1 MVFNMHFRGRACAI
15 DKFAI
20 SSSPII
26 HLVCS
31 PPLPPKRWRC
41 ANGDFKAW
49 KTNCRGEK
57 WTYWTVLLQQRIKMM
72 KALNNSSPK
81 DFDGDKNSLEM
92 KCLNSNCES
101 SVNLSCESTSLE
113 NSVDKLGLETDSLV
127 NSHESLS
134 SSLPSVCASE
144 ASNSSQDSGKGRIVP
159 TDLQLI
165 LKRQGLTVEDLMQSA
180 PPFAVSWKSARN
192 VFQCLTCA
200 TPIDFLSRKVR

>member
-1 MVFNMHFRGRACAI
+1 
-15 DKFAI
+15 
-20 SSSPII
+20 
-26 HLVCS
+26 
-31 PPLPPKRWRC
+31 
-41 ANGDFKAW
+41 
-49 KTNCRGEK
+49 
-57 WTYWTVLLQQRIKMM
+57 MM

-113 NSVDKLGLETDSLV
+113 NSVDKLGLETDSLI
-127 NSHESLS
+127 NSHGSRS

-144 ASNSSQDSGKGRIVP
+144 ASNSSQDSGTGRIVP

-192 VFQCLTCA
+192 VFQCLICA

>member
-1 MVFNMHFRGRACAI
+1 M
-15 DKFAI
+15 
-20 SSSPII
+20 
-26 HLVCS
+26 
-31 PPLPPKRWRC
+31 
-41 ANGDFKAW
+41 
-49 KTNCRGEK
+49 
-57 WTYWTVLLQQRIKMM
+57 LQQRIEMM

-81 DFDGDKNSLEM
+81 DFDGYKNSLEM
-92 KCLNSNCES
+92 KCLNSNFES
-101 SVNLSCESTSLE
+101 SVNSSCESTSLE
-113 NSVDKLGLETDSLV
+113 NSVDKLGLETDSFL

-134 SSLPSVCASE
+134 TSLPSVCASE
-144 ASNSSQDSGKGRIVP
+144 ASNSSQDSGTGKVVP

>member
-1 MVFNMHFRGRACAI
+1 
-15 DKFAI
+15 
-20 SSSPII
+20 
-26 HLVCS
+26 
-31 PPLPPKRWRC
+31 
-41 ANGDFKAW
+41 
-49 KTNCRGEK
+49 
-57 WTYWTVLLQQRIKMM
+57 MM

-101 SVNLSCESTSLE
+101 SVNLSCESTSLA
-113 NSVDKLGLETDSLV
+113 NSVDKLGLETDSLL